1 MVKKSFLE
9 NLVKALFTPSRLPC
23 PIEILLHVFL
33 LYHQKHKLQP
43 LTHILFLQN
52 TIHQK
57 KALEFLYLTLTV
69 QVEICYHSNK
79 DLLLNDNIGH
89 VPLTNLLE
97 KFNFWRENPKF
108 TSCKPQQNSSTLV
121 SSYPAK
127 DVWWYKLE
135 NRLASTDNLQKHKII

>member
-69 QVEICYHSNK
+69 QVEIATIAININ
-79 DLLLNDNIGH
+79 LLLNDNIGH
-89 VPLTNLLE
+89 VPLTNL
-97 KFNFWRENPKF
+97 FNFGTQF
-108 TSCKPQQNSSTLV
+108 
-121 SSYPAK
+121 
-127 DVWWYKLE
+127 
-135 NRLASTDNLQKHKII
+135 